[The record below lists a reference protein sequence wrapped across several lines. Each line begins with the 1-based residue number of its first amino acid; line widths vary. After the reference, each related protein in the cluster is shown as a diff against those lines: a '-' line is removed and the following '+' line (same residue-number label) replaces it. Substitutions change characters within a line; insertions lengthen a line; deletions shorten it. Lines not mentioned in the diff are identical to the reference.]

1 MVSRFIISQE
11 EAVASIIFISYLCHI
26 TSFLPIIPIIIGIG
40 IGGTAGSKP
49 GLLLRV
55 KVSCP
60 VLYQNLYVN
69 PFFNLLMIP
78 FLFQHKHIYP
88 ASKTVNRQNFHK
100 PLLL

>member
-1 MVSRFIISQE
+1 MMVSRFIISQE
-11 EAVASIIFISYLCHI
+11 EAVASINLYFISLSHHLL
-26 TSFLPIIPIIIGIG
+26 SPDSGIE
-40 IGGTAGSKP
+40 GTAGSKP

-55 KVSCP
+55 KVCCP